1 MAAHIAW
8 LLNLDADLELQDP
21 VSYRRAKLSAERI
34 HELESRVADLI
45 ATDDVVLDAPGRAAP
60 ATSPSTIAQAFCP
73 TPRALARIAELGLRP
88 PPAPPLDVLR
98 RVNDRRF
105 CAELGHGLANA
116 CFALDMAAL
125 DQHLARFA
133 TTTFVIKRA
142 FSFAGREQRRV
153 YGGVLDSSTRGFCM
167 RSFEHGEGV
176 QVEPWVDRL
185 ADFSRHGYLTR
196 AGEVLIGETRE
207 QHCDAMGRF
216 VRMSTEPAC
225 ATDDEA
231 ASLAS
236 TLTATG
242 EALATAGYFG
252 PFGIDGFR
260 YRAAGSPD
268 GQTSFNPRCEINAR
282 FTMGYPRALLLQGL
296 RADGGA

>member
-34 HELESRVADLI
+34 EELRSRVADLI
-45 ATDDVVLDAPGRAAP
+45 AADDAVLDAPGRAAA
-60 ATSPSTIAQAFCP
+60 ATAPSTLARAFCP
-73 TPRALARIAELGLRP
+73 TPRALARIAELGLQP
-88 PPAPPLDVLR
+88 PPAPPLAVLR

-116 CFALDMAAL
+116 CFALDMATL
-125 DQHLARFA
+125 DRHLARFA
-133 TTTFVIKRA
+133 ATTFVIKRA

-176 QVEPWVDRL
+176 QVEPWVERL

-196 AGEVLIGETRE
+196 SGDVLIGETRE

-216 VRMSTEPAC
+216 VRMSTEPAS
-225 ATDDEA
+225 ASEDEA

-236 TLTATG
+236 TLAATG
-242 EALATAGYFG
+242 EALASAGYFG

-260 YRAAGSPD
+260 YASPD
-268 GQTSFNPRCEINAR
+268 GADRQTSFNPRCEINAR

-296 RADGGA
+296 SADGTG